1 MSSLQQTVTHLVC
14 ESKAVSEAHLDFV
27 ELANVRPAWVIEALQ
42 ALASTD
48 AVTAEKGMRSFE
60 EDPYYSDELSNVT
73 APDVAFLLELLKP
86 ERHMCRQLTLLLGSL
101 VALAPRSDGETS
113 TQRFQE
119 LDPRLH
125 RPSEIAITTA
135 AAIRQGRVVFE
146 VLLDAQDAALRCA
159 AAWALYQMAPV
170 DAAALAQRL
179 AVETDD
185 EVRIALIIALT
196 ANGFPLQSDGEVG
209 GSTVADVRR
218 IVAARAPIDAPTAAA
233 FSRLLVAPPT
243 ANLLFAN
250 GMLAQLAASRLVQ
263 LGPGEPQRFE
273 LLRQAYEK
281 INSLAP
287 TEFDQTLIVVIEKA
301 LGWVAF
307 PDDTAHQCTRDRSIL
322 TAAQRFVLHEGIV
335 EGFARDGHEAQQAFL
350 RGDAALDIVVDVGG
364 QQQTIAEHVA
374 NVKANPA
381 SLDQLFEALTTALA
395 PQRLFDLSLELLA
408 GHLGP
413 GVTLATREL
422 VARWCSASVTE
433 QRVADYLARLRN
445 ELQREPNEFECLF
458 LFYHYIAEI
467 KPSPREFDAIALKV
481 LAAAF
486 SELPSWLLAFPSA
499 RRAQLVAQLNHFI
512 AVDHWQFCDARELA
526 TCLMDL
532 YLSDQWQHGE
542 EFSTVLDMAARLAP
556 VPTAQLRE
564 RCRDLRG
571 MRKQA
576 VDDLLAKRLQHTSL
590 TLSARKIWTMQLEL
604 RLSDGSWLLRLDLE
618 RLDQTGGQDLL
629 VSMIEQSPQCV
640 VTVYSSVPE
649 SVATALRQRLKDRIA
664 VVDAM

>member
-1 MSSLQQTVTHLVC
+1 MS
-14 ESKAVSEAHLDFV
+14 KAHLDLV
-27 ELANVRPAWVIEALQ
+27 ELANVRPGWVIEALQ
-42 ALASTD
+42 ALASKD
-48 AVTAEKGMRSFE
+48 VVTAEKGMRCFE

-101 VALAPRSDGETS
+101 VALVPRADGETP
-113 TQRFQE
+113 TQRFQA

-125 RPSEIAITTA
+125 RPSEIAITTS

-146 VLLDAQDAALRCA
+146 SLLDAQDAALRCA
-159 AAWALYQMAPV
+159 AAWSLYQMAPV

-185 EVRIALIIALT
+185 EVRIALILALT
-196 ANGFPLQSDGEVG
+196 ANEFPLQSDGEVA

-218 IVAARAPIDAPTAAA
+218 IVTAHAPIDAPTAAA
-233 FSRLLVAPPT
+233 FTRLLIAPPT
-243 ANLLFAN
+243 ADLLFAD

-273 LLRQAYEK
+273 LLRQAYK
-281 INSLAP
+281 TLNSLSA
-287 TEFDQTLIVVIEKA
+287 TAFDQTLIVVIEKA

-307 PDDTAHQCTRDRSIL
+307 PDDTAHQCTRDRLTL
-322 TAAQRFVLHEGIV
+322 TAPQRFVLHEGIV
-335 EGFARDGHEAQQAFL
+335 EDFSRDGHEAQQAFM
-350 RGDAALDIVVDVGG
+350 RGDAALDIVVVFAGE
-364 QQQTIAEHVA
+364 QQTIAEHVA
-374 NVKANPA
+374 NVKATPA
-381 SLDQLFEALTTALA
+381 SLDPLFAALTATLA

-408 GHLGP
+408 GQLGP
-413 GVTLATREL
+413 GVTLATRER
-422 VARWCSASVTE
+422 VARWCSSTVTD

-445 ELQREPNEFECLF
+445 ELQREAGEFESLF
-458 LFYHYIAEI
+458 LFCHYIAEI

-481 LAAAF
+481 LAAPF
-486 SELPSWLLAFPSA
+486 SELPAWLLAFPSA

-512 AVDHWQFCDARELA
+512 AVDRWQFCDARELA
-526 TCLMDL
+526 TCLTDL
-532 YLSDQWQHGE
+532 YLSVQWQYVE
-542 EFSTVLDMAARLAP
+542 DYSVVQDMAARLAP
-556 VPTAQLRE
+556 VPTAKLLE
-564 RCRDLRG
+564 CCRDLRG

-604 RLSDGSWLLRLDLE
+604 RLPDGSCLFRLDLE
-618 RLDQTGGQDLL
+618 RLDQTGGLDLL

-649 SVATALRQRLKDRIA
+649 SVATALRRRLNDRIV
-664 VVDAM
+664 VVDAT